1 MRFENHCTILSLT
14 VCINIKSTNVPKSK
28 LNDKYMIA
36 THPTHSSHHY
46 IMIWHSDDILL
57 HLFSVLSLSSNHV
70 FFYDSIVEGK
80 KINEMVKEIIE
91 LTFKSKWWAVS
102 LDITNINDQNFSKM

>member
-1 MRFENHCTILSLT
+1 MRFENHCTILSLK

-46 IMIWHSDDILL
+46 IIIWHSDDILL
-57 HLFSVLSLSSNHV
+57 HLSSLYLPTMSS
-70 FFYDSIVEGK
+70 FTTQLLKGK
-80 KINEMVKEIIE
+80 KINEMVKEITE
-91 LTFKSKWWAVS
+91 LKFKSKRWAVS